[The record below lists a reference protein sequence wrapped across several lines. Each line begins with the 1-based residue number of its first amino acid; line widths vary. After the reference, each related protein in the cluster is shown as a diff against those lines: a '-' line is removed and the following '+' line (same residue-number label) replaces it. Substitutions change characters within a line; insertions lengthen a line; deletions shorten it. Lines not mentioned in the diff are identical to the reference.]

1 MNFNEAF
8 TRPSEALHACIRDG
22 DLPRLRRLLASG
34 QRALINGDSVWG
46 TPLDVAVRCDNIN
59 AAHILL
65 EAGAD
70 PLGQGNCDAYIT
82 SMELAAIL
90 GRREMSRLFRDTLE
104 LQLPLDRDEVKFDER
119 RRFLARCL
127 GAAAVYGH
135 GNIIGDYLDWTFYQW
150 SPREKEMVLFCAAE
164 RWQADVVNLLL
175 GKVVYDKVTLEKAL
189 SMAVGCKPMLI
200 EEERSGVQYEKAD
213 YDKQYRAVVRLLDAG
228 CEANRLEQ
236 GRPLLHLA
244 ISGIVLQGALRALL
258 ERGVDPDARGRRG
271 RTALHQLT
279 CPVPV
284 DGHSPMRTAF
294 HETGIRL
301 LLSKGATVTC
311 PDEEGETPLHW
322 AAMNCNTDIFH
333 LYLSHCADENAA
345 LSSQNHHG
353 ETLLHYAAAGG
364 QSATIEFLLS
374 RGLDVNANSDTGWT
388 PLVCA
393 LAPTHRGDP
402 LGRFRTRR
410 TKSEAE
416 AVNAA
421 RLLLSYGANPTIITA
436 EGWTLFH
443 CVGSYPQKQDDETD
457 TSATAAVLAQE
468 LVSRD
473 DMPPLDSRARGFH
486 RPGLWRI
493 SDAARLD
500 LYGSEPWG
508 YRVGKTLA
516 RCSATETDVTKYDL
530 TPLHWAA
537 DRGAVGVVK
546 VLIAGGAILTS
557 KDSTGSTPLTLAV
570 KSQSLKYGTQ
580 LHDELKAVLKDD
592 GIDRLGLP
600 DTRWH
605 LDFN

>member
-22 DLPRLRRLLASG
+22 DLPRLRRLVASG
-34 QRALINGDSVWG
+34 QHALINGDSVWG

-65 EAGAD
+65 DTGAD
-70 PLGQGNCDAYIT
+70 PLGEGSGDYMT

-90 GRREMSRLFRDTLE
+90 GRRDMSRLFRDTIE
-104 LQLPLDRDEVKFDER
+104 LQPPLDRDGVEFDKR
-119 RRFLARCL
+119 RRFLQGCL
-127 GAAAVYGH
+127 STAATYGH
-135 GNIIGDYLDWTFYQW
+135 DNIVGDYLDWTFYRW
-150 SPREKEMVLFCAAE
+150 GPRAIEIALFRAAE
-164 RWQADVVNLLL
+164 RWQANVVDLLL
-175 GKVVYDKVTLEKAL
+175 GKVVYGKVTLEKAL
-189 SMAVGCKPMLI
+189 TMAVSCKPMMI
-200 EEERSGVQYEKAD
+200 EEERSGVRYEEAD

-228 CEANRLEQ
+228 CEVNRLEQ
-236 GRPLLHLA
+236 
-244 ISGIVLQGALRALL
+244 
-258 ERGVDPDARGRRG
+258 
-271 RTALHQLT
+271 
-279 CPVPV
+279 
-284 DGHSPMRTAF
+284 
-294 HETGIRL
+294 
-301 LLSKGATVTC
+301 VTC
-311 PDEEGETPLHW
+311 ADEEGETPLHW
-322 AAMNCNTDIFH
+322 AAMNCNTDIFR

-345 LSSQNHHG
+345 LSSQNLHG

-374 RGLDVNANSDTGWT
+374 RGLDVNANSGNGWT

-393 LAPTHRGDP
+393 LAPTQLGDP

-410 TKSEAE
+410 SKSEAE

-421 RLLLSYGANPTIITA
+421 RLLLSHGANPTIITA

-443 CVGSYPQKQDDETD
+443 CVGSYPQKQDDEAD

-473 DMPPLDSRARGFH
+473 DMPPLDSRAQGFH
-486 RPGLWRI
+486 WPGLWHI
-493 SDAARLD
+493 LDAARLD

-516 RCSATETDVTKYDL
+516 RCSAIETDMTKHDL

-546 VLIAGGAILTS
+546 VLIAGGVVLTS
-557 KDSTGSTPLTLAV
+557 KDSTGSAPLKLAV
-570 KSQSLKYGTQ
+570 KSQSLYYDAQ
-580 LHDELKAVLKDD
+580 LQGELKTILQD
-592 GIDRLGLP
+592 GGY
-600 DTRWH
+600 
-605 LDFN
+605 

>member
-1 MNFNEAF
+1 MNFNEVF

-22 DLPRLRRLLASG
+22 DLPRLRRLVASG
-34 QRALINGDSVWG
+34 QRALINGDSAWG

-70 PLGQGNCDAYIT
+70 PLGEGNGDLYIT
-82 SMELAAIL
+82 SMELAAIH
-90 GRREMSRLFRDTLE
+90 GRRDMSRLFRDTIE
-104 LQLPLDRDEVKFDER
+104 LQPPLDRDGVEFDER
-119 RRFLARCL
+119 RHFLLRCL
-127 GAAAVYGH
+127 SGAAVYSH
-135 GNIIGDYLDWTFYQW
+135 GNIVCDYL
-150 SPREKEMVLFCAAE
+150 K
-164 RWQADVVNLLL
+164 
-175 GKVVYDKVTLEKAL
+175 KVVYDKVTLEKAL
-189 SMAVGCKPMLI
+189 AMAVACKPMLI
-200 EEERSGVQYEKAD
+200 EEERSGVQYEEAD

-228 CEANRLEQ
+228 CEVNSLEQ

-258 ERGVDPDARGRRG
+258 ERVYLDARQRRR

-284 DGHSPMRTAF
+284 DGHSPMRTAL

-311 PDEEGETPLHW
+311 ADKEGETPLHW

-333 LYLSHCADENAA
+333 LYLFHCADENAA

-364 QSATIEFLLS
+364 QSATIEFLLN
-374 RGLDVNANSDTGWT
+374 RGLDVNANNDNGWT

-393 LAPTHRGDP
+393 LAPTQLGDP

-421 RLLLSYGANPTIITA
+421 RLLLSHGANPAITTA

-473 DMPPLDSRARGFH
+473 GMPPLGSRPRAFH

-493 SDAARLD
+493 SEAARLD
-500 LYGSEPWG
+500 LYGDEPWG

-516 RCSATETDVTKYDL
+516 RCSATETDITKHDL

-546 VLIAGGAILTS
+546 VLIAGGAVLTS
-557 KDSTGSTPLTLAV
+557 NDSTGSTPLTLAV
-570 KSQSLKYGTQ
+570 ESQSLEYETQ
-580 LHDELKAVLKDD
+580 LQDELKAVLKND
-592 GIDRLGLP
+592 GIDRLDLP
-600 DTRWH
+600 ESRWR